1 MYLHGV
7 IINAYSQLQK
17 KNLLIRKNM
26 PRIEQCK
33 KVEENYPLPHNQ

>member
-7 IINAYSQLQK
+7 TINAYSQLQK

-33 KVEENYPLPHNQ
+33 KIEGN